1 MITIFDAQLA
11 PALKAGTASLAG
23 VLLTYPIDTALRQ
36 KQAGKKVNFLN
47 TLKYRGFIP
56 SAANLALSRS
66 LAFNYVEKFK
76 ADSRY
81 SSTQAILLGS
91 GIVGAIKPFILY
103 PIDLIKIQFQ
113 TQTASTYSQAKT
125 NILALPVRHHIRAIN
140 FMQARGIVGFSTW
153 FLTQEQFNSL
163 IDIQSPHL
171 KHMITGGL
179 SSVCI
184 SVMIQ
189 PFEVGKIINQTGNF
203 QPLFTLLKTHGISR
217 FYTSSIFCYS
227 ISKNVV
233 NGAVFNT
240 IYSAFNYSS

>member
-1 MITIFDAQLA
+1 
-11 PALKAGTASLAG
+11 
-23 VLLTYPIDTALRQ
+23 
-36 KQAGKKVNFLN
+36 
-47 TLKYRGFIP
+47 
-56 SAANLALSRS
+56 
-66 LAFNYVEKFK
+66 
-76 ADSRY
+76 
-81 SSTQAILLGS
+81 
-91 GIVGAIKPFILY
+91 
-103 PIDLIKIQFQ
+103 
-113 TQTASTYSQAKT
+113 
-125 NILALPVRHHIRAIN
+125 
-140 FMQARGIVGFSTW
+140 
-153 FLTQEQFNSL
+153 
-163 IDIQSPHL
+163 
-171 KHMITGGL
+171 MITGGL